1 MQPSVLQK
9 KSDLV
14 EKLRDVP
21 HKPGVYLMKD
31 RLNRIIYVGKARDL
45 RKRLGQHFMPSRRA
59 NADLKTRALLD
70 SVWDFEIHLV
80 RNEPEALLLEGKLI
94 KDFRPKYNI
103 SFRDDKRFLLVK
115 VNLSD
120 PIPRF
125 QLTRLKKDDGC
136 RYFGPFAH
144 AGALRSTLSWMRK
157 RFGIRSCRA
166 PEPGEQDYR
175 RCLDHIIKNCSAPC
189 IRKVSLEEYQQRV
202 LQACEFLDGESR
214 ELLEQLE
221 AEMKSAAEKL
231 DFERAAQ
238 IRNMLDDLRRTTKP
252 TRRFTRGSLPSTVD
266 PAADLQALAD
276 ALLLP
281 GPPRIMECFDIS
293 NISTTHVVAS
303 MVCFKDGVPDKSNYR
318 RYRIRTVEGQD
329 DFASMAEVVRRRYSR
344 ILLETKAIA
353 PDLSEFNQEPVE
365 DAVKR
370 AQSLGRLETGSLAE
384 LETGSPDKLETDS
397 LHKLEADSLDKL
409 ETDSLD
415 KLETDS
421 LDKLETEAVE
431 ELETSPFESVDA
443 GPLNKLETGPLDR
456 LETGAP
462 GELEV
467 KTPEKPKSGPER
479 LVRLPDLIIVDGGK
493 GQLNAACR
501 ELQRLGLSE
510 RPIIGLAKEYE
521 EIYRPSRPLPL
532 RLPED
537 SGALQLLQRI
547 RDEAHRFANG
557 YHQLLMKKR
566 IAESILDECPG
577 VSDSRKQALLAKFG
591 SVERLR
597 KASIED
603 IAAVDGISNKLAET
617 IWRFLNR

>member
-1 MQPSVLQK
+1 MQPVLQK
-9 KSDLV
+9 KSDLI

-31 RLNRIIYVGKARDL
+31 RLNRVIYVGKARDL
-45 RKRLGQHFMPSRRA
+45 RKRLGTHFMPSRRA
-59 NADLKTRALLD
+59 TADLKTRALLD
-70 SVWDFEIHLV
+70 SIWDFDVHLV

-94 KDFRPKYNI
+94 KEFRPKYNI

-115 VNLSD
+115 VNLAD

-157 RFGIRSCRA
+157 RFGIRSCRS
-166 PEPGEQDYR
+166 PEPGELDYR

-189 IRKVSLEEYQQRV
+189 IRKVSLEEYRQRV
-202 LQACEFLDGESR
+202 LQACEFLEGESR
-214 ELLEQLE
+214 ELLDQLE
-221 AEMKSAAEKL
+221 AEMKVAAGKL

-252 TRRFTRGSLPSTVD
+252 TRRFTRGSLPSAVD
-266 PAADLQALAD
+266 PAADLKALAD
-276 ALLLP
+276 ALLLA
-281 GPPRIMECFDIS
+281 GPPHIMECFDIS

-318 RYRIRTVEGQD
+318 RYRIRTVAGQD

-344 ILLETKAIA
+344 ILLESREIA

-370 AQSLGRLETGSLAE
+370 VESLGKLETGSL
-384 LETGSPDKLETDS
+384 GKLDIRS
-397 LHKLEADSLDKL
+397 SDQPQ
-409 ETDSLD
+409 TDSLD
-415 KLETDS
+415 QPETR
-421 LDKLETEAVE
+421 
-431 ELETSPFESVDA
+431 SVDRPRV
-443 GPLNKLETGPLDR
+443 G
-456 LETGAP
+456 
-462 GELEV
+462 
-467 KTPEKPKSGPER
+467 ER

-493 GQLNAACR
+493 GQLSSACR
-501 ELQRLGLSE
+501 ELQRLGLTD
-510 RPIIGLAKEYE
+510 RPIIGLAKEFE
-521 EIYRPSRPLPL
+521 EIYRPGRPLPL

-577 VSDSRKQALLAKFG
+577 VSDNRKQALLTKFG

-597 KASIED
+597 KASVED
-603 IAAVDGISNKLAET
+603 IAAVEGISEKLAET
-617 IWRFLNR
+617 IVRFLSR